1 MPENVPHL
9 TPQGDGHKNGGITS
23 PMTNLNKLAE
33 LIKQERQTLLSQW
46 RLQVRALPSAKHLDT
61 PTLND
66 HMPSLLGEL
75 AKELRSNSE
84 STIPEALL
92 EESPP
97 AHGLQ
102 RLQEAFDIEEVV
114 AEYNILRGC
123 IHDLATDNGISL
135 QGQPF
140 HVLNRVFDHAIGL
153 ALETYATQQAL
164 EVKQRREEYLA
175 FVAHDLRTPLF
186 AISLVG
192 RVLEQS
198 LPKRGY
204 GEDSAQMLKSMRRS
218 VQQLEGLVQKVLE
231 ENTHSEAINGIHLER
246 RTFDFWP
253 LVERLINDS
262 ALVAESAGTQII
274 NHVPDDLVV
283 YADASLL
290 QRILQNLVSNA
301 LKYAPNGTVTIGAE
315 TSVDDNSVTC
325 WVSDNGMGI
334 PEDMQKK
341 IFDKGETD
349 TEREDG
355 AGLGLAIVQTFTEAH
370 GGTVTVESGPGV
382 GSTFTFTLPSKE
394 KAVANAEKTIQV

>member
-1 MPENVPHL
+1 MM
-9 TPQGDGHKNGGITS
+9 I
-23 PMTNLNKLAE
+23 NLNKLAD
-33 LIKQERQTLLSQW
+33 LIKQERLTLLSQW
-46 RLQVRALPSAKHLDT
+46 RLQVRELPSARNLDI

-66 HMPSLLGEL
+66 HMPSLLDEL
-75 AKELRSNSE
+75 STELKSNSKL
-84 STIPEALL
+84 TIPEVLL

-123 IHDLATDNGISL
+123 LHDLATKNGIIL

-140 HVLNRVFDHAIGL
+140 HVINRVFDHAIGL

-186 AISLVG
+186 AISLAG

-204 GEDSAQMLKSMRRS
+204 NEDSAQMLKSLRRS

-231 ENTHSEAINGIHLER
+231 ENTHSESDNGVHLQR
-246 RTFDFWP
+246 RLFDLWP
-253 LVERLINDS
+253 LVERLIDDT
-262 ALVAESAGTQII
+262 ALVSESAGVQIV
-274 NHVPDDLVV
+274 NRVPDDLVV

-290 QRILQNLVSNA
+290 QRILQNLVANA
-301 LKYAPNGTVTIGAE
+301 LKYAPNGIITIGAQNL
-315 TSVDDNSVTC
+315 VDDNSIAC

-334 PEDMQKK
+334 PEDMQQK

-349 TEREDG
+349 AERDDG
-355 AGLGLAIVQTFTEAH
+355 KGLGLAIVQTFTEAH
-370 GGTVTVESGPGV
+370 GGNVTVESAPGV
-382 GSTFTFTLPSKE
+382 GSTFRFTLPG
-394 KAVANAEKTIQV
+394 KAQEIAAKKT

>member
-1 MPENVPHL
+1 MA
-9 TPQGDGHKNGGITS
+9 
-23 PMTNLNKLAE
+23 NLNKLAG

-46 RLQVRALPSAKHLDT
+46 RLQVRELTSARHLDN

-66 HMPSLLGEL
+66 HMPGLLDEL
-75 AKELRSNSE
+75 ATELKSNSKL
-84 STIPEALL
+84 TISEALL

-123 IHDLATDNGISL
+123 LHDLATVNDINL

-140 HVLNRVFDHAIGL
+140 HVINRVFDHAIGL
-153 ALETYATQQAL
+153 ALETYASQQAL
-164 EVKQRREEYLA
+164 NVKQRREEYLA

-186 AISLVG
+186 AISLAG

-204 GEDSAQMLKSMRRS
+204 GEDAAQMLKSLRRS

-231 ENTHSEAINGIHLER
+231 ENTHLEADNGIRLER
-246 RTFDFWP
+246 RLFDLWP
-253 LVERLINDS
+253 LVEALIDDMK
-262 ALVAESAGTQII
+262 LVSESAETKIV
-274 NHVPDDLVV
+274 NLVPDDLVV

-290 QRILQNLVSNA
+290 RRILQNLVANA
-301 LKYAPNGTVTIGAE
+301 VKYAPNGIINIGAKDL
-315 TSVDDNSVTC
+315 VDDNKVAC
-325 WVSDNGMGI
+325 WVSDNGKGI
-334 PEDMQKK
+334 PEDMLQK

-349 TEREDG
+349 VERNDG
-355 AGLGLAIVQTFTEAH
+355 KGLGLTIVQTFTEAH
-370 GGTVTVESGPGV
+370 GGTVTVESAPNV
-382 GSTFTFTLPSKE
+382 GSTFRLMLPG
-394 KAVANAEKTIQV
+394 KALVADSAKN

>member
-1 MPENVPHL
+1 M
-9 TPQGDGHKNGGITS
+9 I
-23 PMTNLNKLAE
+23 NLNKLAD
-33 LIKQERQTLLSQW
+33 LIKQERQSLLSQW
-46 RLQVRALPSAKHLDT
+46 RLQVRELPSAKHLDI

-75 AKELRSNSE
+75 AVELKSDSE

-123 IHDLATDNGISL
+123 IHDLATKNGINL

-140 HVLNRVFDHAIGL
+140 HVINRVFDHAIGL

-164 EVKQRREEYLA
+164 EVKQRRQEYLA
-175 FVAHDLRTPLF
+175 FVVHDLRTPLF
-186 AISLVG
+186 AISLAG

-204 GEDSAQMLKSMRRS
+204 GEDAAQMLKSLRRS

-231 ENTHSEAINGIHLER
+231 ENTHLEANNGMHLER
-246 RTFDFWP
+246 RLFDLWP
-253 LVERLINDS
+253 LVE
-262 ALVAESAGTQII
+262 ALVDDVALVSESAGTRIV
-274 NHVPDDLVV
+274 NRVPDDLVV

-290 QRILQNLVSNA
+290 RRILQNLVANA
-301 LKYAPNGTVTIGAE
+301 VKYAPNGIVTIGADKQA
-315 TSVDDNSVTC
+315 DDNGVAC

-334 PEDMQKK
+334 PEDMQHK

-349 TEREDG
+349 AERDDG
-355 AGLGLAIVQTFTEAH
+355 AGLGLAIVQSFTEAH
-370 GGTVTVESGPGV
+370 GGTVTVESAPNMGA
-382 GSTFTFTLPSKE
+382 TFTFNLPGK
-394 KAVANAEKTIQV
+394 ANATASASASP

>member
-1 MPENVPHL
+1 
-9 TPQGDGHKNGGITS
+9 
-23 PMTNLNKLAE
+23 MTNLNKLAD

-46 RLQVRALPSAKHLDT
+46 RIQVRELASARHLDI

-66 HMPSLLGEL
+66 HMPSFLDEMATEL
-75 AKELRSNSE
+75 KLNSE
-84 STIPEALL
+84 STIPEVLL
-92 EESPP
+92 EDSPP

-102 RLQEAFDIEEVV
+102 RLQEAFDIAEVV

-123 IHDLATDNGISL
+123 LHDLATENGINL
-135 QGQPF
+135 QGKPF
-140 HVLNRVFDHAIGL
+140 HVINRVFDHAIGL

-186 AISLVG
+186 AISLTG

-204 GEDSAQMLKSMRRS
+204 GEDAAQMLKSLRRS

-231 ENTHSEAINGIHLER
+231 ENTHLEADTGIRLER
-246 RTFDFWP
+246 RLFDLWP
-253 LVERLINDS
+253 LVERLIDDT
-262 ALVAESAGTQII
+262 ALVSESAGTQIV
-274 NHVPDDLVV
+274 NRVPDDLVV

-301 LKYAPNGTVTIGAE
+301 VKYAPNGIVTIGAKDL
-315 TSVDDNSVTC
+315 VDDNCVVC

-334 PEDMQKK
+334 PEDMQQK

-349 TEREDG
+349 AEREDG
-355 AGLGLAIVQTFTEAH
+355 TGLGLAIVQTFTEAH
-370 GGTVTVESGPGV
+370 GGTVTVESAPGE
-382 GSTFTFTLPSKE
+382 GSTFRFTLPGKPL
-394 KAVANAEKTIQV
+394 AIAAT

>member
-1 MPENVPHL
+1 
-9 TPQGDGHKNGGITS
+9 
-23 PMTNLNKLAE
+23 MTNLNKLAG

-46 RLQVRALPSAKHLDT
+46 RLQVRELPSARHLDI

-66 HMPSLLGEL
+66 HMPSLLDEL
-75 AKELRSNSE
+75 ATELTLNSE
-84 STIPEALL
+84 STIPEMLL

-102 RLQEAFDIEEVV
+102 RLQEAFDIAEVV

-123 IHDLATDNGISL
+123 LHDLATDNGITL
-135 QGQPF
+135 QGKPF
-140 HVLNRVFDHAIGL
+140 HVINRVFDHAIGL
-153 ALETYATQQAL
+153 ALETYATQQAR

-186 AISLVG
+186 AISLAG

-204 GEDSAQMLKSMRRS
+204 GEDAAQMLKSMRRS

-231 ENTHSEAINGIHLER
+231 ENTHLEADKGIHLER
-246 RTFDFWP
+246 RLFDLWP
-253 LVERLINDS
+253 LVERLRDDL

-283 YADASLL
+283 YADASML
-290 QRILQNLVSNA
+290 QRILQNLVTNA
-301 LKYAPNGTVTIGAE
+301 VKYAPKGVVTIGANVV
-315 TSVDDNSVTC
+315 VDDNCVAC
-325 WVSDNGMGI
+325 WVSDNGVGI
-334 PEDMQKK
+334 PEDMQEK

-349 TEREDG
+349 AERDDG
-355 AGLGLAIVQTFTEAH
+355 LGLGLAIVQTFTEAH

-382 GSTFTFTLPSKE
+382 GSTFTFTLPGKE
-394 KAVANAEKTIQV
+394 LATAAAKS

>member
-1 MPENVPHL
+1 
-9 TPQGDGHKNGGITS
+9 
-23 PMTNLNKLAE
+23 MTNLNKLAG

-46 RLQVRALPSAKHLDT
+46 RQQVRELPSAKHLDI

-66 HMPSLLGEL
+66 HMPVLLDEL
-75 AKELRSNSE
+75 ASELKSDSD

-102 RLQEAFDIEEVV
+102 RLQESYDIEEVV

-123 IHDLATDNGISL
+123 LHDLATANDVML

-140 HVLNRVFDHAIGL
+140 HVINRVFDHAIGL

-186 AISLVG
+186 AISLAG

-204 GEDSAQMLKSMRRS
+204 GEDSAQTLKSLRRS

-231 ENTHSEAINGIHLER
+231 ENTRPEEEGVIHLER
-246 RTFDFWP
+246 RLFDLWP
-253 LVERLINDS
+253 VVERLIDDT
-262 ALVAESAGTQII
+262 ALVSEAAGTQVI
-274 NHVPDDLVV
+274 NRVPDDLVV

-290 QRILQNLVSNA
+290 QRILQNLVTNA
-301 LKYAPNGTVTIGAE
+301 VKYTPNGVVTIGAKE
-315 TSVDDNSVTC
+315 QVSSNSVDC
-325 WVSDNGMGI
+325 WVSDNGKGI
-334 PEDMQKK
+334 PKEMQGK
-341 IFDKGETD
+341 IFDKCETD
-349 TEREDG
+349 AERNDG
-355 AGLGLAIVQTFTEAH
+355 TGLGLTIVQTFTEAH
-370 GGTVTVESGPGV
+370 GGAVTVESAPGA
-382 GSTFTFTLPSKE
+382 GSTFRFTLPGKTL
-394 KAVANAEKTIQV
+394 ANAKMAAAPHDVC

>member
-1 MPENVPHL
+1 MM
-9 TPQGDGHKNGGITS
+9 I
-23 PMTNLNKLAE
+23 NLNKLAD
-33 LIKQERQTLLSQW
+33 LIKQERLTLLSQW
-46 RLQVRALPSAKHLDT
+46 RLQVRELPSARHLDI

-66 HMPSLLGEL
+66 HMPSLLDEL
-75 AKELRSNSE
+75 STELKSNSKL
-84 STIPEALL
+84 TIPEVLL

-123 IHDLATDNGISL
+123 LHDLATKNGIIL

-140 HVLNRVFDHAIGL
+140 HVINRVFDHAIGL

-186 AISLVG
+186 AISLAG

-204 GEDSAQMLKSMRRS
+204 NEDSAQMLKSLRRS

-231 ENTHSEAINGIHLER
+231 ENTHSESDNGIHLQR
-246 RTFDFWP
+246 RLFDLWP
-253 LVERLINDS
+253 LVERLIDDT
-262 ALVAESAGTQII
+262 ALVSESAGVQIV
-274 NHVPDDLVV
+274 NRVPDDLVV

-290 QRILQNLVSNA
+290 QRILQNLVANA
-301 LKYAPNGTVTIGAE
+301 LKYAPNGIITIGAQNL
-315 TSVDDNSVTC
+315 VDDNSIAC

-334 PEDMQKK
+334 PEDMQQK

-349 TEREDG
+349 AERDDG
-355 AGLGLAIVQTFTEAH
+355 KGLGLAIVQTFTEAH
-370 GGTVTVESGPGV
+370 GGTVTVESAPGV
-382 GSTFTFTLPSKE
+382 GSTFRFTLPG
-394 KAVANAEKTIQV
+394 KAQEIAAKKN

>member
-1 MPENVPHL
+1 MA
-9 TPQGDGHKNGGITS
+9 
-23 PMTNLNKLAE
+23 NLNKLAG

-46 RLQVRALPSAKHLDT
+46 RLQVRELPSARHLDI

-66 HMPSLLGEL
+66 HMPGLLDEL
-75 AKELRSNSE
+75 ATELKSNSKL
-84 STIPEALL
+84 TIPEVLL

-123 IHDLATDNGISL
+123 LHDLATVNDINL

-140 HVLNRVFDHAIGL
+140 HVINRVFDHAIGL
-153 ALETYATQQAL
+153 ALETYASQQAL
-164 EVKQRREEYLA
+164 NVKQRREEYLA

-186 AISLVG
+186 AISLAG

-204 GEDSAQMLKSMRRS
+204 GEDAAQMLKSLRRS
-218 VQQLEGLVQKVLE
+218 VHQLEGLVQKVLE
-231 ENTHSEAINGIHLER
+231 ENTHPEADNGIHLER
-246 RTFDFWP
+246 RLFDLWP
-253 LVERLINDS
+253 LVEALMDDI
-262 ALVAESAGTQII
+262 ALVSESAGTKIVNI
-274 NHVPDDLVV
+274 VPDDLVI

-290 QRILQNLVSNA
+290 RRILQNLVANA
-301 LKYAPNGTVTIGAE
+301 VKYAPNGIITIGAKNLVE
-315 TSVDDNSVTC
+315 DNRVAC

-334 PEDMQKK
+334 PEDMLQK

-349 TEREDG
+349 TARNDG
-355 AGLGLAIVQTFTEAH
+355 TGLGLAIVQTFTEAH
-370 GGTVTVESGPGV
+370 GGTVTVESAPNV
-382 GSTFTFTLPSKE
+382 GSTFRLELPG
-394 KAVANAEKTIQV
+394 KALIADSAKKPILT

>member
-1 MPENVPHL
+1 
-9 TPQGDGHKNGGITS
+9 
-23 PMTNLNKLAE
+23 MTNLNKLAV
-33 LIKQERQTLLSQW
+33 LIKKERLSLLSQW
-46 RLQVRALPSAKHLDT
+46 RLQVRELPSARNLDT

-66 HMPSLLGEL
+66 HMPSLLDEL
-75 AKELRSNSE
+75 ATELKSNSE
-84 STIPEALL
+84 TTIPEVLL

-123 IHDLATDNGISL
+123 IHDLATENGINL

-140 HVLNRVFDHAIGL
+140 HVINRVFDHAIGL

-164 EVKQRREEYLA
+164 QVKQRREEYLA

-186 AISLVG
+186 AISLAG

-204 GEDSAQMLKSMRRS
+204 TEDSAQMLKSMRRS
-218 VQQLEGLVQKVLE
+218 VQQLEALVQKVLE
-231 ENTHSEAINGIHLER
+231 ENTHSEAVNGIHLER
-246 RTFDFWP
+246 RLFDLWP

-262 ALVAESAGTQII
+262 VLVAETAGTRIV
-274 NHVPDDLVV
+274 NRVPDDLVV

-301 LKYAPNGTVTIGAE
+301 LKYAPKGIITIGAE
-315 TSVDDNSVTC
+315 DLVNENSVAC

-334 PEDMQKK
+334 PEDMQQK

-349 TEREDG
+349 AERDDG
-355 AGLGLAIVQTFTEAH
+355 AGLGLAIVQTFTKAH
-370 GGTVTVESGPGV
+370 RGTVTVESAPGM
-382 GSTFTFTLPSKE
+382 GATFRFTLPGK
-394 KAVANAEKTIQV
+394 ANAAASA

>member
-1 MPENVPHL
+1 
-9 TPQGDGHKNGGITS
+9 
-23 PMTNLNKLAE
+23 MTNLNKLAD
-33 LIKQERQTLLSQW
+33 LVKQERQTLLSQW
-46 RLQVRALPSAKHLDT
+46 RIQVRELPSARHLDI

-66 HMPSLLGEL
+66 HMPGLLDEL
-75 AKELRSNSE
+75 AKELKSNSE
-84 STIPEALL
+84 ATIPETLL
-92 EESPP
+92 EDSPP

-123 IHDLATDNGISL
+123 LHDLATVNNIVL

-140 HVLNRVFDHAIGL
+140 HVINRVFDHAIGL
-153 ALETYATQQAL
+153 ALETYATQQAR

-186 AISLVG
+186 AISLAG
-192 RVLEQS
+192 RVLEHS

-204 GEDSAQMLKSMRRS
+204 GEDSAQMLKSLRRS

-231 ENTHSEAINGIHLER
+231 ENTHSEAVNGIHLER
-246 RTFDFWP
+246 RSFDLWP
-253 LVERLINDS
+253 VVERLINDT
-262 ALVAESAGTQII
+262 ALMAESTGTKIV

-301 LKYAPNGTVTIGAE
+301 VKYTPNGVVNIGAKDLA
-315 TSVDDNSVTC
+315 DDNSIAC
-325 WVSDNGMGI
+325 WVSDNGTGI
-334 PEDMQKK
+334 PEDMQHK

-349 TEREDG
+349 SERVDG
-355 AGLGLAIVQTFTEAH
+355 TGLGLAIVQTFTEAH
-370 GGTVTVESGPGV
+370 GGTVTIESAPGL
-382 GSTFTFTLPSKE
+382 GSTFRFTLPG
-394 KAVANAEKTIQV
+394 KAFTTSSVKKLIPT

>member
-1 MPENVPHL
+1 MM
-9 TPQGDGHKNGGITS
+9 I
-23 PMTNLNKLAE
+23 NLNKLAD
-33 LIKQERQTLLSQW
+33 LIKQERLTLLSQW
-46 RLQVRALPSAKHLDT
+46 RLQVRELPSARHLDI

-66 HMPSLLGEL
+66 HMPSLLDEL
-75 AKELRSNSE
+75 ATELKSNSKL
-84 STIPEALL
+84 TIPEVLL

-123 IHDLATDNGISL
+123 LHDLATKNGIIL

-140 HVLNRVFDHAIGL
+140 HVINRVFDHAIGL

-186 AISLVG
+186 AISLAG

-204 GEDSAQMLKSMRRS
+204 NEDSAQMLKSLRRS

-231 ENTHSEAINGIHLER
+231 ENTHSESDNGVHLQR
-246 RTFDFWP
+246 RLFDLWP
-253 LVERLINDS
+253 LVERLIDDT
-262 ALVAESAGTQII
+262 ALVSESAGVQIV
-274 NHVPDDLVV
+274 NRVPDDLVV

-290 QRILQNLVSNA
+290 QRILQNLVANA
-301 LKYAPNGTVTIGAE
+301 VKYAPNGIITIGAQNL
-315 TSVDDNSVTC
+315 VDDNSIAC

-334 PEDMQKK
+334 PEDMQQK

-349 TEREDG
+349 AERDDG
-355 AGLGLAIVQTFTEAH
+355 KGLGLAIVQTFTEAH
-370 GGTVTVESGPGV
+370 GGTVTVESAPGV
-382 GSTFTFTLPSKE
+382 GSTFRFTLPG
-394 KAVANAEKTIQV
+394 KAQEIAAKKT